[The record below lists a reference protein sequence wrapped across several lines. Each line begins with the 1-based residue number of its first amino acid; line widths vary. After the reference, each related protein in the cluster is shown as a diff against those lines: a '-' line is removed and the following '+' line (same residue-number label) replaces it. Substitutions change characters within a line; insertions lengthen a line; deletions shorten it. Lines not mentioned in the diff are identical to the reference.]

1 MPPASGPNTFG
12 PLAGGKSPPARDGLK
27 ARRRVA
33 LQAAA
38 RRVAQ
43 RFECR
48 QLVTALLQRAE
59 FEEWSAREL
68 SRRIAINRMTMA
80 RLSRGQG
87 NLAAWLPCLR
97 AAITHLDEKPGENSP
112 VGSPPQIGQRKS

>member
-1 MPPASGPNTFG
+1 MT
-12 PLAGGKSPPARDGLK
+12 
-27 ARRRVA
+27 
-33 LQAAA
+33 QAAA

-68 SRRIAINRMTMA
+68 SRRIGVSRSTLG
-80 RLSRGQG
+80 RLARGQG
-87 NLAAWLPCLR
+87 NLAAWLPRLR
-97 AAITHLDEKPGENSP
+97 AAITHLDAKPGENSP
-112 VGSPPQIGQRKS
+112 VGSPAANRPA